1 MEKTGKIKKRALI
14 SVFNKQGITSLASFL
29 AASGW
34 EILSTGGTFRYL
46 QEAGIPVMDVSD
58 VTGFPECLGGRVK
71 TLHPAIHTGLLAK
84 RADPAHWEALEKAGF
99 APIDLVCVN
108 LYPFFEK
115 VQARLSQEETLEF
128 IDIGGAALLRSAA
141 KNYQDV
147 IVLTD
152 PADYPGIITALSA
165 GDLPQD
171 RRKTL
176 AAKVFTLT
184 SAYDGAVAR
193 YLLDEPAPA
202 YWPLSLKKAQ
212 TLRYG
217 ENYHQ
222 SATLYCNT
230 DKPGAFA
237 SMKQLS
243 GKELSYNNIRDLDL
257 AWKVV
262 CAFGLPADGTPPL
275 GEADLIGIVPAFPK
289 LPPVCCVAVKHNTPC
304 GIALGTSL
312 IEAYT
317 KAYNCDPVSIFG
329 GILGCNAVVDVSTA
343 VKLAELFLE
352 IIVAPDFDDEAL
364 AILKCKKNLRIMQ
377 APFSPRQT
385 QEFVSVDGG
394 LLVQDTDQK
403 LLEKW
408 NPVTKL
414 APEAEDIADMIFGM
428 RAVQYVKS
436 NAVLVVKNRAALG
449 IGAGETNR
457 IWAAELA
464 LNRAHQVIVT
474 TAAAGVDNGEPPR
487 VLASDAFFPFPDVIE
502 VAAAAGIKTIIQPGG
517 SQNDQPSIETCDRL
531 GLAMVFTGT
540 RHFKH

>member
-1 MEKTGKIKKRALI
+1 MKKRALI
-14 SVFNKQGITSLASFL
+14 SVFNKEGISDFASFL

-46 QEAGIPVMDVSD
+46 QEQQIPAIDVKTI
-58 VTGFPECLGGRVK
+58 TGFPESLDGRVK
-71 TLHPAIHTGLLAK
+71 TLHPAIHGALLAK
-84 RADPAHWEALEKAGF
+84 RRNPSHREALEKAGI

-115 VQARLSQEETLEF
+115 VQAGLSHEETLEF
-128 IDIGGAALLRSAA
+128 IDIGGSAMLRSAA

-147 IVLTD
+147 IVLSD
-152 PADYPGIITALSA
+152 PSDYPQVMAALKE
-165 GDLPQD
+165 GDLSQD
-171 RRKTL
+171 RRKAL
-176 AAKVFTLT
+176 AGKGFALT

-193 YLLDEPAPA
+193 YLLEEPLPA
-202 YWPLSLKKAQ
+202 YLPLSLKRVQ
-212 TLRYG
+212 VLRYG

-222 SATLYCNT
+222 AATLYCHA
-230 DKPGAFA
+230 DHPGAFA
-237 SMKQLS
+237 AMQQLS

-275 GEADLIGIVPAFPK
+275 GEADLAGIVPDFPK

-317 KAYNCDPVSIFG
+317 KAYSCDPVSIFG
-329 GILGCNAVVDVSTA
+329 GIVGCNAPVDVPTA
-343 VKLAELFLE
+343 KKLVELFLE
-352 IIVAPDFDDEAL
+352 IVVAPDFDADAL
-364 AILKCKKNLRIMQ
+364 EILKQKKNLRIMK
-377 APFSPRQT
+377 AASSPRQT
-385 QEFVSVDGG
+385 KEYISVDGG

-403 LLEKW
+403 LLERW
-408 NPVTKL
+408 EVVSKL
-414 APEAEDIADMIFGM
+414 APEPEDVADMIFGM

-436 NAVLVVKNRAALG
+436 NAVLVAKNRAALG

-464 LNRAHQVIVT
+464 LNRAQRVIVA
-474 TAAAGVDNGEPPR
+474 TAAAGADDGAAPR

-502 VAAAAGIKTIIQPGG
+502 AAAAAGIKSIIQPGG
-517 SQNDQPSIETCDRL
+517 SQNDQPSIEVCDML
-531 GLAMVFTGT
+531 GLSMVFTGT

>member
-1 MEKTGKIKKRALI
+1 MKKRALI
-14 SVFNKQGITSLASFL
+14 SVFNKEGITGLASFL
-29 AASGW
+29 VASGW

-46 QEAGIPVMDVSD
+46 QEQQIPVLDIKT
-58 VTGFPECLGGRVK
+58 VTGFPECLDGRVK
-71 TLHPAIHTGLLAK
+71 TLHPAIHGALLAK
-84 RADPAHWEALEKAGF
+84 RQDPTHLETLAKAGF

-108 LYPFFEK
+108 LYPFVEK
-115 VQARLSQEETLEF
+115 VQAGLSHEETLEF
-128 IDIGGAALLRSAA
+128 IDIGGPAMLRSAA

-147 IVLTD
+147 IVLSD
-152 PADYPGIITALSA
+152 PSDYPELIAALKQ

-171 RRKTL
+171 RRKAL
-176 AAKVFTLT
+176 AGKGFALT

-193 YLLDEPAPA
+193 YLLAEPLPA
-202 YWPLSLKKAQ
+202 YLPLSLKRVHA
-212 TLRYG
+212 LRYG

-222 SATLYCNT
+222 AATLYCQADN
-230 DKPGAFA
+230 PGAFA
-237 SMKQLS
+237 AMQQLS

-275 GEADLIGIVPAFPK
+275 GEADLVGIVPDFPK

-312 IEAYT
+312 LEAYT

-329 GILGCNAVVDVSTA
+329 GIVGCNAPVDAPTA
-343 VKLAELFLE
+343 KKLAELFLE
-352 IIVAPDFDDEAL
+352 IIVAPDFDAAAL
-364 AILKCKKNLRIMQ
+364 QILKQKKNLRIMQ
-377 APFSPRQT
+377 AAFSPRQT
-385 QEFVSVDGG
+385 KEYISVDGG
-394 LLVQDTDQK
+394 LLVQDTDHK
-403 LLEKW
+403 LLERW
-408 NPVTKL
+408 ELVTKL
-414 APEAEDIADMIFGM
+414 APEPEDVADMIFGM

-436 NAVLVVKNRAALG
+436 NAVLVAKNRAALG

-464 LNRAHQVIVT
+464 LNRAQRVIVT
-474 TAAAGVDNGEPPR
+474 TAAAGADDGAAPR

-502 VAAAAGIKTIIQPGG
+502 AAAAAGIKTIIQPGG
-517 SQNDQPSIETCDRL
+517 SQNDQPSIEACDTF